1 MSILRIPTARVFEP
15 LLAAARYKGLY
26 GGRGSGKS
34 HFFGELMVETCQAE
48 QRTLAQS
55 SKRLI
60 ESKIAAL
67 GLSHRFKVYSDKIET
82 PGDGIII
89 FRGMQAPRAIRACAP
104 SYCQHCPSGNRPY
117 SRAGRRQ
124 SRPKG
129 KKPIMTAR
137 PQLPDRAP
145 RTKGA
150 PTALDGLL
158 VVDFTRVVAGPA
170 CTQTLAD
177 FGAEVI
183 KIENPDGGDD
193 TRSYEHADL
202 AGESAAYIS
211 LNRNKRGIVLDFTKP
226 EACEVARELIAR
238 ADVVVENFSAG
249 VMKKYGLDY
258 ASVAA
263 SNPRLVYCSIS
274 AYGRQGP
281 FASRPGFDPITQAES
296 GFMSLNGF
304 PDGPPVRTGPPAID
318 MVTGMTAC
326 NAIMMALFARDRI
339 GRGQQVEV
347 ALFDVAL
354 GMTGF
359 YGMAY
364 LMTGTNFSRQGNSP
378 NGSPSVGVYQASD
391 APFYIACANDRLYR
405 RLVIEVLG
413 RPDLASG
420 EFANRRLRTANKE
433 KLRAILTGI
442 FVQDIRE
449 NWVTRMKAANIPV
462 GFLRTLEEA
471 FNSPEVR
478 QRHRLSQI
486 PHPAA
491 GSVPNIESPIHL
503 GLTPA
508 IDPVAAP
515 LLGVHTREVLCK
527 TLGYD
532 DARIAALSEAGVFGM
547 VATVAAN

>member
-1 MSILRIPTARVFEP
+1 MS
-15 LLAAARYKGLY
+15 
-26 GGRGSGKS
+26 
-34 HFFGELMVETCQAE
+34 
-48 QRTLAQS
+48 
-55 SKRLI
+55 
-60 ESKIAAL
+60 
-67 GLSHRFKVYSDKIET
+67 
-82 PGDGIII
+82 
-89 FRGMQAPRAIRACAP
+89 
-104 SYCQHCPSGNRPY
+104 
-117 SRAGRRQ
+117 
-124 SRPKG
+124 
-129 KKPIMTAR
+129 AR
-137 PQLPDRAP
+137 PQLPDHAP
-145 RTKGA
+145 RAKGA

-170 CTQTLAD
+170 CTQILAD

-202 AGESAAYIS
+202 AGESAAFVS
-211 LNRNKRGIVLDFTKP
+211 LNRNKRGIALDLTKP
-226 EACEVARELIAR
+226 EARDVALELIAR

-258 ASVAA
+258 ASVA
-263 SNPRLVYCSIS
+263 STNPRLVYCSIS

-318 MVTGMTAC
+318 MVTGISAC
-326 NAIMMALFARDRI
+326 NAIMMALFARDRL

-347 ALFDVAL
+347 ALFDIAL
-354 GMTGF
+354 AMTQF

-364 LMTGTNFSRQGNSP
+364 LMTGVNPSRQGNSP
-378 NGSPSVGVYQASD
+378 NGSPSVGVYEASD

-420 EFANRRLRTANKE
+420 EFVDRRSRSANKK
-433 KLRAILTGI
+433 KLRAILTEI
-442 FVQDIRE
+442 FAQGLRE
-449 NWVTRMKAANIPV
+449 NWVTKMKAANIPV
-462 GFLRTLEEA
+462 GYLRTVEEA

-478 QRHRLSQI
+478 QRPRLSQI

-491 GSVPNIESPIHL
+491 GTVPNIESPLHL
-503 GLTPA
+503 GLTPV

-515 LLGVHTREVLCK
+515 LLGEHTKEVLRK

-532 DARIAALSEAGVFGM
+532 DARIAALAEAGVFGT
-547 VATVAAN
+547 ASGRG

>member
-1 MSILRIPTARVFEP
+1 
-15 LLAAARYKGLY
+15 
-26 GGRGSGKS
+26 
-34 HFFGELMVETCQAE
+34 
-48 QRTLAQS
+48 
-55 SKRLI
+55 
-60 ESKIAAL
+60 
-67 GLSHRFKVYSDKIET
+67 
-82 PGDGIII
+82 
-89 FRGMQAPRAIRACAP
+89 
-104 SYCQHCPSGNRPY
+104 
-117 SRAGRRQ
+117 
-124 SRPKG
+124 
-129 KKPIMTAR
+129 MTVR
-137 PQLPDRAP
+137 PQLPDRVP

-193 TRSYEHADL
+193 TRHYEHADL
-202 AGESAAYIS
+202 AGESAAFVS
-211 LNRNKRGIVLDFTKP
+211 LNRNKRGIALDLTKS
-226 EACEVARELIAR
+226 EARDVARELIAR
-238 ADVVVENFSAG
+238 ADVVVENFSSG

-258 ASVAA
+258 ASVAP

-304 PDGPPVRTGPPAID
+304 PEGPPVRTGPPAVD
-318 MVTGMTAC
+318 MMTGMSAC
-326 NAIMMALFARDRI
+326 NAIMLALFARDRI
-339 GRGQQVEV
+339 GRGQHVEV
-347 ALFDVAL
+347 ALFDIAL
-354 GMTGF
+354 AMTQF

-364 LMTGTNFSRQGNSP
+364 LMTGVNPSRQGNSP
-378 NGSPSVGVYQASD
+378 NGSPSVGVYEASD

-420 EFANRRLRTANKE
+420 EFGDRRSRTANKA

-442 FVQDIRE
+442 FVQDLRE
-449 NWVTRMKAANIPV
+449 NWVAKMKSANIPV
-462 GFLRTLEEA
+462 GYLRTVEEA

-478 QRHRLSQI
+478 ERHRLSQI

-503 GLTPA
+503 GLTPVV
-508 IDPVAAP
+508 DPVAAP
-515 LLGVHTREVLCK
+515 LLGEHTKEVLRK

-532 DARIAALSEAGVFGM
+532 DARIAALAEAGAFGM
-547 VATVAAN
+547 VATVEVS

>member
-1 MSILRIPTARVFEP
+1 
-15 LLAAARYKGLY
+15 
-26 GGRGSGKS
+26 
-34 HFFGELMVETCQAE
+34 
-48 QRTLAQS
+48 
-55 SKRLI
+55 
-60 ESKIAAL
+60 
-67 GLSHRFKVYSDKIET
+67 
-82 PGDGIII
+82 
-89 FRGMQAPRAIRACAP
+89 
-104 SYCQHCPSGNRPY
+104 
-117 SRAGRRQ
+117 
-124 SRPKG
+124 
-129 KKPIMTAR
+129 MTAR

-193 TRSYEHADL
+193 TRHYEHADL
-202 AGESAAYIS
+202 AGESAAFVS
-211 LNRNKRGIVLDFTKP
+211 LNRNKRGITLDLTKP
-226 EACEVARELIAR
+226 EGCDVARELIAR
-238 ADVVVENFSAG
+238 ADVVVENFSSG
-249 VMKKYGLDY
+249 VMKKYGIDY
-258 ASVAA
+258 ASVAP

-304 PDGPPVRTGPPAID
+304 PDGPPVRTGPPAVD
-318 MVTGMTAC
+318 LLTGMSAC
-326 NAIMMALFARDRI
+326 NAILLALFARDRL
-339 GRGQQVEV
+339 GRGQHVEV
-347 ALFDVAL
+347 ALFDTAVA
-354 GMTGF
+354 MTQF

-364 LMTGTNFSRQGNSP
+364 LMTGVNPSRQGNSP
-378 NGSPSVGVYQASD
+378 NGSPSVGVYEASD

-420 EFANRRLRTANKE
+420 EFGDRRSRTANKE
-433 KLRAILTGI
+433 RLRAILTGI
-442 FVQDIRE
+442 FVQDLRE
-449 NWVTRMKAANIPV
+449 NWVTKMKAANIPV
-462 GFLRTLEEA
+462 GFLRTVEEA

-478 QRHRLSQI
+478 ERHRVSQI

-491 GSVPNIESPIHL
+491 GSVPNIESPINL
-503 GLTPA
+503 GLTPVV
-508 IDPVAAP
+508 DPVAAP
-515 LLGVHTREVLCK
+515 LLGEHTKEVLRR

-547 VATVAAN
+547 VRTTADV